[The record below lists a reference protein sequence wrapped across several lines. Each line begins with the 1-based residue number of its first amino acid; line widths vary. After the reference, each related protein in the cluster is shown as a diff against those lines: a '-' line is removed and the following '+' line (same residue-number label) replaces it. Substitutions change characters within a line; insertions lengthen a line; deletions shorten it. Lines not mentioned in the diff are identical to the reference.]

1 MRGQR
6 SEVIR
11 ITLIHTPLKH
21 CYGLTLQRD
30 EARAVSTLPC
40 DQDIVALQRTAS
52 VMQIFAAPRVRN
64 HGVRLSGFVHDD
76 GGVGG
81 RRWRR

>member
-11 ITLIHTPLKH
+11 ITLIQTPLKH
-21 CYGLTLQRD
+21 CYGLTLQCD

-40 DQDIVALQRTAS
+40 DQDIVALQRTAGD
-52 VMQIFAAPRVRN
+52 VGHRGQVLGITA
-64 HGVRLSGFVHDD
+64 SG
-76 GGVGG
+76 
-81 RRWRR
+81 

>member
-40 DQDIVALQRTAS
+40 DQDIVALQRMAGDVGHRGQVLGITAS
-52 VMQIFAAPRVRN
+52 
-64 HGVRLSGFVHDD
+64 G
-76 GGVGG
+76 
-81 RRWRR
+81 